1 MSVRLKGILYEYW
14 KQCCPHAK
22 PDDWLFPGQKPG
34 SHITKGSLDRVFRK
48 RIQELGWESRGYSF
62 HSLRHAQAL
71 HYYQSGADL
80 FQVQQ
85 RLRHR
90 TITSTLIYVQL
101 DAKLKERRYIEN
113 PFDAKNFS

>member
-1 MSVRLKGILYEYW
+1 MLECPRISLNVLTSTPFSIHLVAKVCLKCRAL
-14 KQCCPHAK
+14 H
-22 PDDWLFPGQKPG
+22 F
-34 SHITKGSLDRVFRK
+34 
-48 RIQELGWESRGYSF
+48 
-62 HSLRHAQAL
+62 RHAQAL

-101 DAKLKERRYIEN
+101 DAKLKERRHIEN
-113 PFDAKNFS
+113 PFDAKHIS